1 MIMKNLLTQ
10 FLFGKGTI
18 SSGLIALGIIS
29 LIALGCTCGKDFN
42 LSQDSANTDNSG
54 RTSSNS
60 TKDTPFGDKEDADGT
75 LPPFETIGAMVKE
88 TTEDFAKAIDSEDF
102 SDIYS
107 KSSTDFQSTYTESQ
121 MKDVF
126 KSFITQKRRVL
137 PSLNNALTA
146 DIRFEPVPKIRTE
159 KGLNILVATGNFK
172 SKPTAVKFEYE
183 YVYRGGEWK
192 MLKLVVKM

>member
-1 MIMKNLLTQ
+1 MKNLLTQ
-10 FLFGKGTI
+10 LLFGKDI
-18 SSGLIALGIIS
+18 KSSGLIAFGIIT
-29 LIALGCTCGKDFN
+29 LIALGCTCNKDLG
-42 LSQDSANTDNSG
+42 LSKDSANTDNSG

-60 TKDTPFGDKEDADGT
+60 KDTPFGDKEDSDGT
-75 LPPFETIGAMVKE
+75 LPPFETIGTMVKE

-102 SDIYS
+102 SEIYE
-107 KSSTDFQSTYTESQ
+107 KSSTDFQSTYTEEQ

-146 DIRFEPVPKIRTE
+146 DVRFEPVPAIRTE

-172 SKPTAVKFEYE
+172 SKPNAVKFEYE